1 MDGTTKEAIA
11 LRVRAILAKI
21 ERAAARAGR
30 SPASIRLVA
39 ATKSVSAPRIREA
52 VEAGVRILGE
62 SRLQEALPKIEAIG
76 ARDGVSWHFIGRL
89 QRRKVRSTVGLFA
102 MIHSVDSLDLAM
114 EIDRRA
120 AAAGIRQAVLLEVN
134 VGGEPSK
141 AGFTPSGVAEV
152 VQGLDELAHLEVK
165 GLMAIPPLG
174 EQPEA
179 ARLYFRQVRQLAHV
193 LAGQGLQRVR
203 MDELSMGMSQDYE
216 VAVEEGATLVRIG
229 TAIFGMRPA

>member
-1 MDGTTKEAIA
+1 MDGITSEAIA

-30 SPASIRLVA
+30 TPASIRLVA
-39 ATKSVSAPRIREA
+39 ATKSVSVQRIGEA
-52 VEAGVRILGE
+52 VEAGVRLLGE

-89 QRRKVRSTVGLFA
+89 QRRKVRSAVGLFA

-141 AGFTPSGVAEV
+141 AGFTPSGVAEA
-152 VQGLDELAHLEVK
+152 VQGLDALAHLEVK
-165 GLMAIPPLG
+165 GLMAIPPPA
-174 EQPEA
+174 EHPEA
-179 ARLYFRQVRQLAHV
+179 ARPYFRQVRQLAHV

-229 TAIFGMRPA
+229 TAIFGMRPT

>member
-21 ERAAARAGR
+21 ERAATRAGR
-30 SPASIRLVA
+30 SPASVRLVA
-39 ATKSVSAPRIREA
+39 ATKSVSVQLIREA
-52 VEAGVRILGE
+52 VEAGVAILGE
-62 SRLQEALPKIEAIG
+62 NRFQEALPKIEAIG
-76 ARDGVSWHFIGRL
+76 AGAGVSWHFIGRL
-89 QRRKVRSTVGLFA
+89 QRRKVRSAVGLFA

-134 VGGEPSK
+134 VGGEPNK
-141 AGFTPSGVAEV
+141 AGFTPSGVAEA
-152 VQGLDELAHLEVK
+152 VQSLDELAHLEVK
-165 GLMAIPPLG
+165 GLMAIPPPA

-179 ARLYFRQVRQLAHV
+179 ARPYFRQVRHLAHA

-203 MDELSMGMSQDYE
+203 MDELSMGMSQDFE
-216 VAVEEGATLVRIG
+216 VAVEEGATFVRIG